1 VGKVVLD
8 VAQAGDDV
16 NGMTF
21 AGAEAHVAEVLALIA
36 EESMACWLQLC
47 LPCSF
52 LLDLLLH
59 DLGSLHYCPL
69 FGHVLLHKL
78 EALVLLVKACYLIL
92 YDDLDFL
99 FRVLALE
106 ITSFSF

>member
-36 EESMACWLQLC
+36 EESMAC
-47 LPCSF
+47 CS
-52 LLDLLLH
+52 
-59 DLGSLHYCPL
+59 S
-69 FGHVLLHKL
+69 
-78 EALVLLVKACYLIL
+78 AC
-92 YDDLDFL
+92 
-99 FRVLALE
+99 LALSYS
-106 ITSFSF
+106 ICYCMI